1 MFSNIKLSRGRIM
14 KKLFRVL
21 LAAFVLTVV
30 NPTKSEA
37 KVIYDGAEVVKG
49 QTGKMTFKKDIKV
62 YKKNPNGTFS
72 SLVVKR
78 NNFFR
83 TYDIEKYDGK
93 TFYQM
98 GQYRV
103 QATDLVVFKEV
114 PIEIRSSFY
123 NNPTYIIINRDGNY
137 DMGSYGFYFRRS
149 DWGISFLDSKN
160 GQLLT
165 YSYSGDGSSQQSY
178 TYPGT
183 DLKIAETID
192 RGYGNHFELTKGA
205 GGKSTPLD
213 GFKPERIYEKGS
225 IVFSKGPEINGYL
238 FVGLDE
244 NDPPNSW
251 IPVNLLKPVVDK

>member
-1 MFSNIKLSRGRIM
+1 M
-14 KKLFRVL
+14 KKLFIVL
-21 LAAFVLTVV
+21 LAAFVFAVV

-37 KVIYDGAEVVKG
+37 KVMYDGAEVVKE

-62 YKKNPNGTFS
+62 YKKNPNGTFD

-114 PIEIRSSFY
+114 PLKIRSSFY
-123 NNPTYIIINRDGNY
+123 NNPTYIFINRDSIYGASFY
-137 DMGSYGFYFRRS
+137 GTWLTGSAP
-149 DWGISFLDSKN
+149 GISITNN
-160 GQLLT
+160 GQQLSACGGNDVGT
-165 YSYSGDGSSQQSY
+165 IECSQ
-178 TYPGT
+178 YPGI
-183 DLKIAETID
+183 DLKIAETKISEIGV
-192 RGYGNHFELTKGA
+192 RFELTKDADFKQSPLKGS
-205 GGKSTPLD
+205 STLRTL
-213 GFKPERIYEKGS
+213 KKGS
-225 IVFSKGPEINGYL
+225 ILYSEGYEINGYL
-238 FVGLDE
+238 YVTWKSDDKNESIF
-244 NDPPNSW
+244 W

>member
-1 MFSNIKLSRGRIM
+1 M
-14 KKLFRVL
+14 KKLFIVL
-21 LAAFVLTVV
+21 LAAFVFAVV

-37 KVIYDGAEVVKG
+37 KVMYDGAEVVKG

-62 YKKNPNGTFS
+62 YKKNSDGTFE

-78 NNFFR
+78 NNFFK

-93 TFYQM
+93 IFYQM

-137 DMGSYGFYFRRS
+137 GMGSYGFYLRS
-149 DWGISFLDSKN
+149 GEWDISFSDTKN
-160 GQLLT
+160 GQLIT
-165 YSYSGDGSSQQSY
+165 FGDSGDGSFQLNY

-183 DLKIAETID
+183 DLKIAETISRE
-192 RGYGNHFELTKGA
+192 RGVRYELTRDEEGKGV
-205 GGKSTPLD
+205 PL
-213 GFKPERIYEKGS
+213 KESKTERIMKKGS
-225 IVFSKGPEINGYL
+225 TVFSRYDHEINGYIYVTDEL
-238 FVGLDE
+238 EGRLD
-244 NDPPNSW
+244 NAVYLPMNS
-251 IPVNLLKPVVDK
+251 LKPVGDK